1 MTQSPYQHQDPRRID
16 LQRLIDEAQRDG
28 DAQRLARLELQ
39 WVHRF
44 GVDSLPQSTT
54 LERIDDAA
62 VHPDVSPALMEES
75 SAEAIAAVE
84 LASSE
89 TATSETATSE
99 TAPPDLATQTP
110 AATTDS
116 VTADLKA
123 VPAPEEQRVDSTA
136 SPWSALEPELE
147 PEPEPE
153 LETEPEPALQADQ
166 EQPTSSDSGISRFT
180 ALLKDCLDDVGRVV
194 DREDRTSGAS
204 PAPSAISAAAPAPS
218 SRPVPASGPRRLR
231 RWLTPVDA
239 DDLPKAS

>member
-89 TATSETATSE
+89 TATSETA
-99 TAPPDLATQTP
+99 PPDLATQTP

-136 SPWSALEPELE
+136 SPWSALEPE
-147 PEPEPE
+147 PE

-166 EQPTSSDSGISRFT
+166 EQPTTSDSGFSRFT

-194 DREDRTSGAS
+194 DREDRTSDAS

-218 SRPVPASGPRRLR
+218 PRPVPASGPRRLR